1 MKIEGKTKKTLVI
14 LVFIIVASLSA
25 LNQLKVATFFNIING
40 LTVTDVNGI
49 EYVKY
54 AYFFTLF
61 LGSLLS
67 VFWLKAVWNFIIT
80 RITSWRRI
88 NYLEAM
94 PLTAFIMLFS
104 LL

>member
-40 LTVTDVNGI
+40 LTVTDVDGI

-61 LGSLLS
+61 LGSFLS
-67 VFWLKAVWNFIIT
+67 VFWLKAVWNFIIP
-80 RITSWRRI
+80 RISSWRRI
-88 NYLEAM
+88 SYLEAM
-94 PLTAFIMLFS
+94 ILTMFIMLFS

>member
-1 MKIEGKTKKTLVI
+1 MKIEGKSKKTLVI
-14 LVFIIVASLSA
+14 LVFIIIACLSA

-40 LTVTDVNGI
+40 LTVTDVDGI

-54 AYFFTLF
+54 AYFFTLL
-61 LGSLLS
+61 LGSFLS
-67 VFWLKAVWNFIIT
+67 VFWIKAIWNFIIP
-80 RITSWRRI
+80 RVTSWRRI

-94 PLTAFIMLFS
+94 GLTVFIMLFS

>member
-1 MKIEGKTKKTLVI
+1 MKIQGKSKKTL
-14 LVFIIVASLSA
+14 IISIFTIVTYLSA
-25 LNQLKVATFFNIING
+25 LNQLKVATFFNVMNG
-40 LTVTDVNGI
+40 LAVTDVNGI

-54 AYFFTLF
+54 TYFFTLF
-61 LGSLLS
+61 LGSFLS
-67 VFWLKAVWNFIIT
+67 VFWIKAVWNFIIP

>member
-1 MKIEGKTKKTLVI
+1 MKIEGKLKKTLVI
-14 LVFIIVASLSA
+14 LVFIIVACLSA

-40 LTVTDVNGI
+40 LTVTDVDGI

-54 AYFFTLF
+54 AYFFTLL
-61 LGSLLS
+61 LGSFLS
-67 VFWLKAVWNFIIT
+67 VFWIKAVWNFIIP
-80 RITSWRRI
+80 RISNWRRI

-94 PLTAFIMLFS
+94 GLTVFIMLFS